1 MKHFAKQAIRSLALS
16 LSLLQLF
23 SAAAGAA
30 FDSGFA
36 YSYAVGEGLT
46 YTRSEGKNSAGPQR
60 ANILTY
66 SPNTGVSPIMI
77 YADEQLYGSSATITQ
92 AVKYLETQG
101 HSVIG
106 GTNADFFVMSSGIP
120 IGLVIDEGTLI
131 SSDAWQYAVGFTKD
145 GTAVMGRPTMSMQV
159 AGESGT
165 VSVSYFNKTRTTAGA
180 YLLDRNYDDSTHFTA
195 NGTNI
200 ILERLDDTPVTVNGE
215 VRMKVINK
223 GTGNS
228 PLTITDNQ
236 MVLTKSDGAKVPSWV
251 DFEVGEE
258 VTLRVTAN
266 DSNWADVQY
275 AVGGK
280 LLIDGGSVT
289 TTGIDA
295 ASSRRARSAIGVK
308 EDGTVVLYQIDGN
321 QTSHSVGL
329 TAAELGSELLSL
341 GCVRAICLDGGG
353 SSAMALRQP
362 GDASP
367 SLISK
372 PSDGAQRACANYI
385 FFVNQVESDGV
396 TAHAVLTPSYRYIL
410 PGASTWFSVKGADAS
425 YGPASA
431 PDHLTYSVSDDL
443 GTVAEQTFTAGENT
457 GTAVIT
463 ATDGSVEGSMRIC
476 ITDAVD
482 SIALQRD
489 GNTVSSLS
497 VKPGQSVDFN
507 ALAYHIGQRMSAM
520 DEQFIWKVSGDIGT
534 VDNSGVFTAGKNMAS
549 GTLTCSYGN
558 TVKSIPV
565 NVGMGDPQSARI
577 AADFETG
584 QPCTATAGV
593 TLSQV
598 SDYASVARGAGSLK
612 ASYDAAKVVTGTIS
626 LPATDVSDM
635 KHLTLWARSQGT
647 QSTLTAVFADNEGN
661 ELTAPLSA
669 VTESSWQQLT
679 AAIPEGAKS
688 LTGIRFERSG
698 AAAADTALY
707 LDQIIVSA
715 HHAVTNTDAPVLKF
729 KNTSLSEGI
738 HCVTIDVSD
747 DAGNRTRASVTVTA
761 GKAAAVFADTASHW
775 ARGDTALYLD
785 QIIVSAHHAVTNT
798 DAPVLKFKNTSL
810 SVDAGASAVISGTA
824 TMENGKYPVR
834 ASNVF
839 VKVDGKEVSG
849 AAAMSGSS
857 LTITTGSLSEGIH
870 CVTIDVSDD
879 AGNRTRAS
887 VTVTAGKAAAVFADT
902 ASHWARGYASLLH
915 TRGIMV
921 GETVDG
927 QTFFNPDRNLRRMEF
942 AVTMARLLGLDTS
955 YSGAMNFADDAEIP
969 KWARGAVY
977 AVSQAGI
984 MKGETKNGKLY
995 FSPKQDMTRAEVMT
1009 VIGRSLPRGYAAAP
1023 LAYSDASSIPSW
1035 AIAQTQTC
1043 VSAGIIGGY
1052 KDNTLRPLG
1061 KITRGEIAKVLSL
1074 F

>member
-1 MKHFAKQAIRSLALS
+1 
-16 LSLLQLF
+16 
-23 SAAAGAA
+23 
-30 FDSGFA
+30 
-36 YSYAVGEGLT
+36 
-46 YTRSEGKNSAGPQR
+46 
-60 ANILTY
+60 
-66 SPNTGVSPIMI
+66 
-77 YADEQLYGSSATITQ
+77 ATITQ
-92 AVKYLETQG
+92 AVQYLEKQG

-120 IGLVIDEGTLI
+120 IGLVIDKGTLI
-131 SSDAWQYAVGFTKD
+131 SSDAWQYAVGFTED

-236 MVLTKSDGAKVPSWV
+236 MVLTKSDGANVPSWV

-289 TTGIDA
+289 TAGIDA

-308 EDGTVVLYQIDGN
+308 EDGTVILYQIDGN
-321 QTSHSVGL
+321 QSSHSAGL

-367 SLISK
+367 SLVSK

-385 FFVNQVESDGV
+385 FFVNQVESDGR

-410 PGASTWFSVKGADAS
+410 PGASTWFSVKGADGS
-425 YGPASA
+425 YGPAPA

-463 ATDGSVEGSMRIC
+463 ATDGAVEGSMRIC
-476 ITDAVD
+476 ITNAVD
-482 SIALQRD
+482 SIVLQRD
-489 GNTVSSLS
+489 GNSVNSLS
-497 VKPGQSVDFN
+497 VKPEQSVDLN
-507 ALAYHIGQRMSAM
+507 AIAYHIGQRMSAM
-520 DEQFIWKVSGDIGT
+520 DEQFTWKISGDIGT
-534 VDNSGVFTAGKNMAS
+534 VDNRGVFTAGKTMAS

-558 TVKSIPV
+558 TVKSISV
-565 NVGMGDPQSARI
+565 NVGMGDPQSART
-577 AADFETG
+577 AADFEAG
-584 QPCTATAGV
+584 QPCAATAGI
-593 TLSQV
+593 TLSRV
-598 SDYASVARGAGSLK
+598 SDYASVARGTGSLQ
-612 ASYDAAKVVTGTIS
+612 ASYDAAKVVTGTIT

-669 VTESSWQQLT
+669 VTEASWRQLT
-679 AAIPEGAKS
+679 AAVPEGASK

-698 AAAADTALY
+698 TAAADTALY

-715 HHAVTNTDAPVLKF
+715 HHAVTNADAPVLQL
-729 KNTSLSEGI
+729 KNTSLSI
-738 HCVTIDVSD
+738 
-747 DAGNRTRASVTVTA
+747 
-761 GKAAAVFADTASHW
+761 
-775 ARGDTALYLD
+775 
-785 QIIVSAHHAVTNT
+785 
-798 DAPVLKFKNTSL
+798 
-810 SVDAGASAVISGTA
+810 DAGASAVISGTA

-857 LTITTGSLSEGIH
+857 LTITTGSLSEGVH

-879 AGNRTRAS
+879 AGNRTRAA

-902 ASHWARGYASLLH
+902 DSHWARGYASLLH